1 MQLAPK
7 AVRIE
12 GGEGGT
18 QVYPVLRRGREY
30 CLGARGCCLL
40 VDGLLYPAGGA
51 CPALCPPKCLLCC
64 FTSIWSYS
72 VHLPLSSL
80 VEGGVRLV

>member
-40 VDGLLYPAGGA
+40 VDGLLSSEVFIVLFYQHLELFGP
-51 CPALCPPKCLLCC
+51 
-64 FTSIWSYS
+64 FTSQ
-72 VHLPLSSL
+72 
-80 VEGGVRLV
+80 